1 MCVRAL
7 PADGLPVVGWIP
19 QADGLYVIVAH
30 AAVTLAPALG
40 ELVAAEIAGQ
50 RDEPLL
56 EGFRPG
62 RLGSA
67 YSSAS
72 PSGCPV
78 TGRTT

>member
-1 MCVRAL
+1 VA
-7 PADGLPVVGWIP
+7 GWVP

-40 ELVAAEIAGQ
+40 ELAASEIADL
-50 RDEPLL
+50 RDDPLL
-56 EGFRPG
+56 ERFRPG
-62 RLGSA
+62 RFSPT

-72 PSGCPV
+72 PSGGPM

>member
-1 MCVRAL
+1 
-7 PADGLPVVGWIP
+7 VGWIP

-40 ELVAAEIAGQ
+40 ELAAAEIVGP

-56 EGFRPG
+56 DRFRPG
-62 RLGSA
+62 RFSSA